1 MQRKKSEIRKK
12 AGPVIIAFLLILVA
26 SGVFLVQKFMP
37 SRERMEPSEYFGEL
51 EQKEVAVVL
60 QDHLTDKKGILEGDD
75 LYLEYSLVR
84 ESLNSRFFWDEENQQ
99 MLFTTAL
106 ETYEIPVDSA
116 DYTVDG
122 EERQYGK
129 TILLQRASGL
139 YLSADFLQ
147 LYTNVQYTL
156 ERESSHVLIRNQWGM
171 QLAAVVKKDAA
182 VRYQGG
188 IKSPILTDVHEGDT
202 VYILDELENWF
213 EVLTPDGY
221 IGYVQSKRLEDVKE
235 IEVTREFKEQEYSSI
250 SLGEKVNLIWHQI
263 DNYDGNAYLE
273 EDTSDMTG
281 VNVIS
286 PTWYSVKDNA
296 GEIDSLAS
304 EEYVEKAH
312 AAGLQVWGL
321 INNFS
326 SDVDTVTLLFSTKA
340 RRKMVEYLVEDALRL
355 GLEGINLDF
364 EYIREETGSSY
375 VQFARELSIAC
386 RKNKLILSIDVPVPM
401 DFNYFY
407 DYEELGTV
415 ADYVIMMGYDEH
427 YVGSDAGSV
436 ASLSFE
442 ENGITGMLTNIPAEK
457 IISGVPFYTRIW
469 YTVTYS
475 DGSTAVN
482 SESIGMQTV
491 ENTLETY
498 GLTPTWD
505 DASGQYYVAWN
516 TDDGVLCEI
525 WIENEESLAKKA
537 RLVDQYQLGGI
548 AAWRLGYER
557 ASIWKVL
564 AENIGA

>member
-1 MQRKKSEIRKK
+1 MQRKNSEIRRK
-12 AGPVIIAFLLILVA
+12 AGPVIIAVLLILAA
-26 SGVFLVQKFMP
+26 SGVFLVQKYMP
-37 SRERMEPSEYFGEL
+37 SRERMQPSEYFGEL
-51 EQKEVAVVL
+51 KENEVAVVL

-75 LYLEYSLVR
+75 LYLDYSLVQ

-106 ETYEIPVDSA
+106 EIYEIPVNSA

-122 EERQYGK
+122 EEREYGK
-129 TILLQRASGL
+129 IIVLQNEEGL

-156 ERESSHVLIRNQWGM
+156 EKESSHVLIRNQWGM
-171 QLAAVVKKDAA
+171 QLAAVVKRDTA
-182 VRYQGG
+182 VRCQGG
-188 IKSPILTDVHEGDT
+188 IKSPILTDIHKGDI
-202 VYILDELENWF
+202 VYILEELESWF

-235 IEVTREFKEQEYSSI
+235 IEVTREFEEQEYSSI
-250 SLGEKVNLIWHQI
+250 SIGEKVNLIWHQI
-263 DNYDGNAYLE
+263 DNYDGNAYLD
-273 EDTSDMTG
+273 EDIADMTG

-296 GEIDSLAS
+296 GEITSLAS

-312 AAGLQVWGL
+312 AVAEA
-321 INNFS
+321 
-326 SDVDTVTLLFSTKA
+326 D
-340 RRKMVEYLVEDALRL
+340 
-355 GLEGINLDF
+355 GINLDF
-364 EYIREETGSSY
+364 EYIREETGASY
-375 VQFARELSIAC
+375 VQFVRELSIAC
-386 RKNKLILSIDVPVPM
+386 RKNKLIFSIDVPVPM

-442 ENGITGMLTNIPAEK
+442 ENGIAGMLKNVQAEK
-457 IISGVPFYTRIW
+457 IVSGVPFYTRIW

-475 DGSTAVN
+475 DGSTGVN

-498 GLTPTWD
+498 NLTPTWD
-505 DASGQYYVAWN
+505 DAAGQYYVAWN

-537 RLVDQYQLGGI
+537 RLVDQYQRGGI

-564 AENIGA
+564 TENIGT

>member
-1 MQRKKSEIRKK
+1 MQRKNSEIRRK
-12 AGPVIIAFLLILVA
+12 AGPVIIAVLLILAA
-26 SGVFLVQKFMP
+26 SGVFLVQKYMP
-37 SRERMEPSEYFGEL
+37 SRERMQPSEYFGEL
-51 EQKEVAVVL
+51 KENEVAVVL

-75 LYLEYSLVR
+75 LYLDYSLVQ

-106 ETYEIPVDSA
+106 EIYEIPVNSA

-122 EERQYGK
+122 EEREYGK
-129 TILLQRASGL
+129 IIVLQNEEGL

-156 ERESSHVLIRNQWGM
+156 EKESSHVLIRNQWGM
-171 QLAAVVKKDAA
+171 QLAAVVKRDTA
-182 VRYQGG
+182 VRCQGG
-188 IKSPILTDVHEGDT
+188 IKSPILTDIHKGDI
-202 VYILDELENWF
+202 VYILEELESWF

-221 IGYVQSKRLEDVKE
+221 IGYG
-235 IEVTREFKEQEYSSI
+235 EFEEQEYSSI
-250 SLGEKVNLIWHQI
+250 SIGEKVNLIWHQI
-263 DNYDGNAYLE
+263 DNYDGNAYLD
-273 EDTSDMTG
+273 EDIADMTG

-296 GEIDSLAS
+296 GEITSLAS

-312 AAGLQVWGL
+312 AVGLQVWGL

-326 SDVDTVTLLFSTKA
+326 PDVDTVTLLSSTQA
-340 RRKMVEYLVEDALRL
+340 RRKMVEYLVKDALRL

-364 EYIREETGSSY
+364 EYIREETGASY
-375 VQFARELSIAC
+375 VQFVRELSIAC
-386 RKNKLILSIDVPVPM
+386 RKNKLIFSIDVPVPM

-442 ENGITGMLTNIPAEK
+442 ENGIAGMLKNVQAEK
-457 IISGVPFYTRIW
+457 IVSGVPFYTRIW

-475 DGSTAVN
+475 DGSTGVN

-498 GLTPTWD
+498 NLTPTWD
-505 DASGQYYVAWN
+505 DAAGQYYVAWN

-564 AENIGA
+564 TENIGT

>member
-1 MQRKKSEIRKK
+1 MQRKNSEIRRK
-12 AGPVIIAFLLILVA
+12 AGPVIIAVLLILAA
-26 SGVFLVQKFMP
+26 SGVFLVQKYMP
-37 SRERMEPSEYFGEL
+37 SRERMQPSEYFGEL
-51 EQKEVAVVL
+51 KENEVAVVL

-75 LYLEYSLVR
+75 LYLDYSLVQ

-106 ETYEIPVDSA
+106 EIYEIPVNSA

-122 EERQYGK
+122 EEREYGK
-129 TILLQRASGL
+129 IIVLQNEEGL

-156 ERESSHVLIRNQWGM
+156 EKESSHVLIRNQWGM
-171 QLAAVVKKDAA
+171 QLAAVVKRDTA
-182 VRYQGG
+182 VRCQGG
-188 IKSPILTDVHEGDT
+188 IKSPILTDIHKGDI
-202 VYILDELENWF
+202 VYILEELESWF

-235 IEVTREFKEQEYSSI
+235 IEVTREFEEQEYSSI
-250 SLGEKVNLIWHQI
+250 SIGEKVNLIWHQI
-263 DNYDGNAYLE
+263 DNYDGNAYLD
-273 EDTSDMTG
+273 EDIADMTG

-296 GEIDSLAS
+296 GEITSLAS

-312 AAGLQVWGL
+312 AVGLQVWGL

-326 SDVDTVTLLFSTKA
+326 PDVDTVTLLSSTQA
-340 RRKMVEYLVEDALRL
+340 RRKMVEYLVKDALRL

-364 EYIREETGSSY
+364 EYIREETGASY
-375 VQFARELSIAC
+375 VQFVRELSIAC
-386 RKNKLILSIDVPVPM
+386 RKNKLIFSIDVPVPM

-415 ADYVIMMGYDEH
+415 AD
-427 YVGSDAGSV
+427 VGSDAGSV

-442 ENGITGMLTNIPAEK
+442 ENGIAGMLKNVQAEK
-457 IISGVPFYTRIW
+457 IVSGVPFYTRIW

-475 DGSTAVN
+475 DGSTGVN

-498 GLTPTWD
+498 NLTPTWD
-505 DASGQYYVAWN
+505 DAAGQYYVAWN

-564 AENIGA
+564 TENIGT